1 MNSEKLNVVGRAV
14 PKVDGAELV
23 TGRAKFTGDLR
34 FPGMLY
40 AVARRAGIP
49 AGKIRSIDTSA
60 ALSLPGV
67 KAVSYTHLTLP
78 TN

>member
-1 MNSEKLNVVGRAV
+1 MSGRKLKLVGQGV

-23 TGRAKFTGDLR
+23 TGRAKFAGDLR

-49 AGKIRSIDTSA
+49 AGKRAAATGTRS
-60 ALSLPGV
+60 
-67 KAVSYTHLTLP
+67 
-78 TN
+78 